1 MWRFLPVLFIAFSPL
16 AGAQVESEALS
27 EESVEQT
34 TSAQKATAYLEGTRE
49 LLSSRVIRL
58 SESVDSLFGNTRADD
73 QKNTSTLRVS
83 QTYYIRRGN
92 LGADDP
98 GTSLNLFLPNLKRWE
113 KAVQDKMQLP
123 QRNGGSADEAV
134 VPAAEEEERLWDLN
148 SETGLVVAI
157 PVNYF
162 ARLRLRRSFL
172 LGYFEN
178 SFFEQIGWSK
188 KDEWEERTSLT
199 TDYAFSRDLLFRF
212 VNEANWAMTN
222 RDFDTHHGPSLIR
235 TLSEHSALS
244 QDFRYNTKLIGRA
257 IYSESFVL
265 SSTFTQRMP
274 MQWIYVKTTPS
285 LSWSRSDGFTP
296 AWALYMTVELV
307 FGNEDS

>member
-1 MWRFLPVLFIAFSPL
+1 MWRLLPVILIAFSPF
-16 AGAQVESEALS
+16 AGAQVESEALP

-58 SESVDSLFGNTRADD
+58 SESVDSLFGNARADD

-113 KAVQDKMQLP
+113 RAVQDKIQLP
-123 QRNGGSADEAV
+123 KPGAGSAGTSSSSEADT
-134 VPAAEEEERLWDLN
+134 EERLWDLN

-162 ARLRLRRSFL
+162 ARLRLRRNFL
-172 LGYFEN
+172 WGYFEN

-199 TDYAFSRDLLFRF
+199 TDYAISRDLLFRF

-235 TLSEHSALS
+235 TLSEDSALS
-244 QDFRYNTKLIGRA
+244 QDFRYNTKLIGSA
-257 IYSESFVL
+257 MYSESFVL
-265 SSTFTQRMP
+265 SSTFTQRLP
-274 MQWIYVKTTPS
+274 MQWIYLKTTPS
-285 LSWSRSDGFTP
+285 LSWSREDGFTP

>member
-1 MWRFLPVLFIAFSPL
+1 MWRLLPVLYIAFIPF
-16 AGAQVESEALS
+16 AGAQVESEALP
-27 EESVEQT
+27 EESVEQS

-49 LLSSRVIRL
+49 LLSARVIRL
-58 SESVDSLFGNTRADD
+58 SESVDALFGNTRADD
-73 QKNTSTLRVS
+73 QRNTSTLRVS
-83 QTYYIRRGN
+83 QTYYIRRGS

-113 KAVQDKMQLP
+113 KAMQDKIQLP
-123 QRNGGSADEAV
+123 QRGDESDVSVTPSAVAD
-134 VPAAEEEERLWDLN
+134 EERLWDLN

-178 SFFEQIGWSK
+178 SFFEQLGWSK
-188 KDEWEERTSLT
+188 KNEWEERTSLT
-199 TDYAFSRDLLFRF
+199 TDYAFSRDVLFRF

-222 RDFDTHHGPSLIR
+222 RDFDTHHGPSVIR

-257 IYSESFVL
+257 MYSESFVL
-265 SSTFTQRMP
+265 SSTFTQRLP
-274 MQWIYVKTTPS
+274 MQWIYLKTTPS
-285 LSWSRSDGFTP
+285 LSWSREDGFTP